1 MKIQLFDVAGISL
14 FNVKTMALVL
24 FLIFAI
30 IAVGYLL
37 GKISVKGV
45 TLGSAAIFI
54 VALVAGHFL
63 Q

>member
-30 IAVGYLL
+30 IAVG
-37 GKISVKGV
+37 
-45 TLGSAAIFI
+45 
-54 VALVAGHFL
+54 
-63 Q
+63 